1 VERLL
6 RGTRA
11 GGHEVL
17 ACSITLTEISYT
29 AVRAKGEDATA
40 RMLALVNAW
49 PLEWVDPGENALLQA
64 GRLKASHRLSVAD
77 ALVAA
82 VARMQAATLVHK
94 DPELDALRDEV
105 DLLSLVAKK
114 KR

>member
-64 GRLKASHRLSVAD
+64 GRLKASRCLPPPMRWWRPWRECRPQRWST
-77 ALVAA
+77 
-82 VARMQAATLVHK
+82 RIPSWT
-94 DPELDALRDEV
+94 P
-105 DLLSLVAKK
+105 
-114 KR
+114 